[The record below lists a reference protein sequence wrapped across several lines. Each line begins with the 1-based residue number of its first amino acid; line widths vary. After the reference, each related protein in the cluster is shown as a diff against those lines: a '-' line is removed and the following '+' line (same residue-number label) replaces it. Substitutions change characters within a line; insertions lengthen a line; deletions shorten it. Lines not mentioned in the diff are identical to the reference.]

1 MYRRNRKFIRAT
13 SEQRLPT
20 SQSSS
25 DIPSNQA
32 DSPSEEANG
41 PSAEVNPPS
50 EKISTSV
57 GTETECAA
65 VQDNISSPETV
76 TTTPKVTSRGR
87 VVKLPEKLKDYVR
100 L

>member
-1 MYRRNRKFIRAT
+1 M
-13 SEQRLPT
+13 
-20 SQSSS
+20 
-25 DIPSNQA
+25 
-32 DSPSEEANG
+32 
-41 PSAEVNPPS
+41 EVNAPS

-57 GTETECAA
+57 GTETECVA
-65 VQDNISSPETV
+65 VQDNV